1 MITSASND
9 KIKYLKQLQTK
20 AKQRKMDG
28 VFVCEGIKLYEE
40 LRRDCPERIVAVY
53 VAESFAEKFAESTA
67 PVSRR
72 DWYFDSALLSQ
83 MSLSL
88 TDSLGYTVEFVKD
101 SVFETACETVTPQG
115 VLCVARQP
123 HYEAEEYLSKKGP
136 LRLLFLEDVRD
147 PGNMGTI
154 LRTAEGA
161 GMDLVIMSS
170 GCVDVFN
177 PKVVR
182 STMGS
187 IFRVPYVVAED
198 TSEMLKELKTA
209 GIETYAAFLKGSESF
224 EKVAYPER
232 VAFLIG
238 NEANGLK
245 EETALACDHC
255 IRIPM
260 AGKLESLNAAVAAAV
275 IMYNAK

>member
-1 MITSASND
+1 MPHRQKAEIMITSSSND

-20 AKQRKMDG
+20 NKLRKQDG
-28 VFVCEGIKLYEE
+28 VFVCEGIKLYGE
-40 LRRDCPERIVAVY
+40 LRRDCPERIVSVF
-53 VAESFAEKFAESTA
+53 VAESFYNTLPETEREQLF
-67 PVSRR
+67 
-72 DWYFDSALLSQ
+72 Q
-83 MSLSL
+83 GISL
-88 TDSLGYTVEFVKD
+88 EIVKD
-101 SVFETACETVTPQG
+101 SVFETAAETVTPQG
-115 VLCVARQP
+115 IMCIAKQP
-123 HYEAEEYLSKKGP
+123 SYSASDYLNKQGA
-136 LRLLFLEDVRD
+136 LRILFLEDIRD

-154 LRTAEGA
+154 LRTSEGA

-187 IFRVPYVVAED
+187 IFRVPYVTVEGTASDIEA
-198 TSEMLKELKTA
+198 LKKA
-209 GIETYAAFLKGSESF
+209 GITTYAAFLKGSESF
-224 EKVAYPER
+224 EKVSYSSR
-232 VAFLIG
+232 SAFFIG

-245 EETALACDHC
+245 EETAMACDHC

-275 IMYNAK
+275 IMYNAR

>member
-20 AKQRKMDG
+20 AKLRKTDG
-28 VFVCEGIKLYEE
+28 AFVCEGIKLYEE

-53 VAESFAEKFAESTA
+53 VAESFAERFEESNGRT
-67 PVSRR
+67 
-72 DWYFDSALLSQ
+72 
-83 MSLSL
+83 SLS
-88 TDSLGYTVEFVKD
+88 YPVEFVKD

-115 VLCVARQP
+115 VLCIAKQP
-123 HYEAEEYLSKKGP
+123 YYEASAYLSKQGP
-136 LRLLFLEDVRD
+136 LRVLFLEDVRD

-154 LRTAEGA
+154 LRTSEGA

-177 PKVVR
+177 PKVIR

-187 IFRVPYVVAED
+187 IFRVPFVIAED
-198 TSEMLKELKTA
+198 TADMLNSLKKA
-209 GIETYAAFLKGSESF
+209 EIKTYAAFLKGSESF
-224 EKVAYPER
+224 EKVDYSSR
-232 VAFLIG
+232 SAFLIG

-245 EETALACDHC
+245 EETAMACDHR

-275 IMYNAK
+275 IMYNARR